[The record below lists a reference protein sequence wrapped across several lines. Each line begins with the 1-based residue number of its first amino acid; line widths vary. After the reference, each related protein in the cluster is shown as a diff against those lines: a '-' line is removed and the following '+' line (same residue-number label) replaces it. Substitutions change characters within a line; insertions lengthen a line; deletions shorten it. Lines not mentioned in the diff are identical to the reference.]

1 MLFHWSVRYFLVL
14 LLSFV
19 IVTAVTIFGFHL
31 DARSEQRHAM
41 ASAVRELAQ
50 TIGTYGS
57 ELPEGPVLG
66 RLLDGLV
73 QTYDL
78 SNRSYA
84 VILDENGRTVRQYPE
99 YAPDEAAQLPAR
111 MREAMG
117 GKPRLLLLEPIRGR
131 EPYLAAVHPI
141 REGDGRS
148 GYALYMEPRVNL
160 LRDFLQVRR
169 QPYRVILMLTLMLS
183 GYALV
188 YAMTRR
194 LVRPIREAADAAKQ
208 VIEGN
213 YRVKLNADHEEEEIH
228 ELMASFGEM
237 ADRLRTLESLRTQLL
252 AGVTHE
258 LRTPVTSISG
268 LIQAVQDGVV
278 GGEEAGQFLEIC
290 REECRKL
297 ERMVED
303 LLEFNRFSAG
313 MIAIKPEP
321 LDLLAAV
328 TEITA
333 KWRLSHKPEGVE
345 IRIIAD
351 EQADWRM
358 NTDRGRL
365 EQTLVNLLNNALAAL
380 RPNGE
385 LRIRLNAD
393 PAAFRIQ
400 VEDTGLGIPAEEQ
413 PFVFEPFYRGKEKK
427 MRVRGLGLGLPFSRL
442 IARSLGGDLLLTH
455 SGPEG
460 TAFTLVLPAPQPVEP
475 GS

>member
-1 MLFHWSVRYFLVL
+1 
-14 LLSFV
+14 
-19 IVTAVTIFGFHL
+19 
-31 DARSEQRHAM
+31 
-41 ASAVRELAQ
+41 
-50 TIGTYGS
+50 
-57 ELPEGPVLG
+57 
-66 RLLDGLV
+66 
-73 QTYDL
+73 
-78 SNRSYA
+78 
-84 VILDENGRTVRQYPE
+84 
-99 YAPDEAAQLPAR
+99 
-111 MREAMG
+111 
-117 GKPRLLLLEPIRGR
+117 
-131 EPYLAAVHPI
+131 
-141 REGDGRS
+141 
-148 GYALYMEPRVNL
+148 MEPRVNL